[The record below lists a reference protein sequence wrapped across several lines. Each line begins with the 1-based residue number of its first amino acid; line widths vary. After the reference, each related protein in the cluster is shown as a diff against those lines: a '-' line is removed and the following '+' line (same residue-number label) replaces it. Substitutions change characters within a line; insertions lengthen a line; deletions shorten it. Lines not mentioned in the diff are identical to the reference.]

1 MKINSIIPKYSIAIY
16 IVVAIMF
23 VRHDASAHKSS
34 EEVYNSIKK
43 KYGSAS
49 SLQCTFSS
57 AVGSQNSITG
67 TVKAKKGN
75 KYILNFGSRIIVCN
89 GETIWNFTKISNS
102 VVVSNYE
109 DKGQISIEKVFFTFL
124 NAYTSATVLS
134 EQSSKGDKFIT
145 LRLLP
150 ESPDKIISGVRSI
163 SLSLS
168 PKSLALQRISIT
180 DASSTQVWKISSL
193 KTDITLSDSTFE
205 FTAPKDAQVV
215 DMR

>member
-1 MKINSIIPKYSIAIY
+1 MRINSIIARYSFAICIIA
-16 IVVAIMF
+16 AIIL
-23 VRHDASAHKSS
+23 VRHDASAQKSS

-43 KYGSAS
+43 KYGSAT
-49 SLQCTFSS
+49 SLQCAFSS
-57 AVGSQNSITG
+57 DVGSQKSITG

-75 KYILNFGSRIIVCN
+75 KYILNFGRRIIVCN

-163 SLSLS
+163 SLALS
-168 PKSLALQRISIT
+168 PKSFAIQRISIT
-180 DASSTQVWKISSL
+180 DASSTQIWKISSL
-193 KTDITLSDSTFE
+193 KSDVKLSDSTFE
-205 FTAPKDAQVV
+205 FTTPKDAQVV